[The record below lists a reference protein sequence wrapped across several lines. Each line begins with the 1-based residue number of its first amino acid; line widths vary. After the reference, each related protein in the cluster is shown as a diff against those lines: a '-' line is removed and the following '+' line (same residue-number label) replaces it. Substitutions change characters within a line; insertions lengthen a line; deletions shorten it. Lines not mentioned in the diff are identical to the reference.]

1 MVRGIGQAVTEQSVH
16 TLPPSPTGRTAD
28 PNAIMAPPVLFEFVG
43 MMIAEISLQQYRNP
57 LQLIP
62 SLYVKA
68 RTPI

>member
-28 PNAIMAPPVLFEFVG
+28 PNAIMAPPVLFECVG
-43 MMIAEISLQQYRNP
+43 MIITEISLQQDQNQ

-62 SLYVKA
+62 SFYVTA